1 MFGQTLNVCAS
12 TCKPNDAKN
21 QVVHELALQSMD
33 RRDPK
38 FQRTLEAGLSHLKS
52 LMEMYHQQNEQGR
65 CILHENPHHSWRQGT
80 TALQNL
86 ECVSGARVTA
96 TWHVHD
102 QLPSDC

>member
-65 CILHENPHHSWRQGT
+65 CIVHENPHHSWKSGHHGVT
-80 TALQNL
+80 KLGVCVWSSSDSNL
-86 ECVSGARVTA
+86 AR
-96 TWHVHD
+96 
-102 QLPSDC
+102 S